1 MAGREGGQPG
11 PDSRAQWRALTA
23 GLGSGPGF
31 PGLRGRAPRRL
42 RRAAGGEAR
51 RRGSGRSSASLPCL
65 SPRQVAVREEADA
78 ACRGQQLPRSWP
90 EGCWWADR
98 ATGLRAGQARFRQG
112 RGLRRRL
119 GRSPDPGA
127 ARKAR
132 QRAAGPGHGPPLRVP
147 RCSHHATRRLFK
159 LAAARS
165 RLSPDEIQGIEN
177 VDCLTH
183 RPPDGPGA
191 GHSSPRFRSCR
202 HTAARAR
209 CWNTAALNEPH
220 YERAGAVARRLPVAR
235 WPVARSPMARS
246 ASCTGVP
253 TYSSGPGGALAARE

>member
-11 PDSRAQWRALTA
+11 PDSRVQWRALTA
-23 GLGSGPGF
+23 GLGSGPGV

-51 RRGSGRSSASLPCL
+51 QPERPGQRKFAVPGSEASCCPRRG
-65 SPRQVAVREEADA
+65 
-78 ACRGQQLPRSWP
+78 
-90 EGCWWADR
+90 
-98 ATGLRAGQARFRQG
+98 
-112 RGLRRRL
+112 RRRL
-119 GRSPDPGA
+119 SRTATAAELAGGALGGRSGHGA
-127 ARKAR
+127 AGRPSPVPEGAWTAPAGR
-132 QRAAGPGHGPPLRVP
+132 VAPPIRAPPAKRADERRGPATRPAPSP

-159 LAAARS
+159 LAAARP

-183 RPPDGPGA
+183 RPPDAPGA
-191 GHSSPRFRSCR
+191 GHSSPRFHSCR

-220 YERAGAVARRLPVAR
+220 YERAGAKARRLPVAR

-253 TYSSGPGGALAARE
+253 TYRSGALAARE